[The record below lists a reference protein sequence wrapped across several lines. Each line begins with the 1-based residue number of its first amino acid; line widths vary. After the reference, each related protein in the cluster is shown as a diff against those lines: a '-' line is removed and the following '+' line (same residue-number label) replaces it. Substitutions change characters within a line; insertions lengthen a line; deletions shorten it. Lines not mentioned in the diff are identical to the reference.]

1 MSAPRASRKS
11 THRLHCTCDTSGR
24 GLGGE
29 PYRLPLRSARCT
41 TGWKWA
47 WIAYRPRTVQ
57 RPKVKLK
64 IRAGRDGK
72 RVGSENAQMVGENS
86 GRGSGGWLSLWGDM
100 TTTGGGEQ

>member
-1 MSAPRASRKS
+1 M
-11 THRLHCTCDTSGR
+11 LMVV
-24 GLGGE
+24 
-29 PYRLPLRSARCT
+29 RCT

-47 WIAYRPRTVQ
+47 WIAYRPRTVP

-64 IRAGRDGK
+64 IRAEEDEC
-72 RVGSENAQMVGENS
+72 VGSEKAQSVGENS